1 MRLLYKL
8 SSALK
13 ISLVQ
18 DNHGF
23 FRETHSSKKQVR
35 PNVSVCLSFLQRII
49 SYLEAVTYH

>member
-49 SYLEAVTYH
+49 FYLEGVTYH